1 MPDTDVVVLQNV
13 RKQFGDY
20 VAVEHANLSIR
31 RGEFFSLLGPSGCGK
46 TTLLK
51 MIAGFEQPT
60 EGAALLEGVDVSSV
74 PPYKRNVN
82 TVFQQYALFPHM
94 TIVDNVAFGLRSK
107 KVPAAEART
116 RALEMLDVVR
126 LGEFAYRKPSQLS
139 GGQQQRVALARAL
152 VNMPA
157 ALLLD
162 EPLAALDLKLREA
175 MQIELKRIQREV
187 GITFVFVTHDQ
198 GEALTMSDRIAVMS
212 RGVIDQVGTPEE
224 IYDRPST
231 MFVAGFIG
239 SANLLPARVNTAA
252 ADGRPGK
259 VDLAMGAT
267 IDVPATAGVEPG
279 GDVTVMLRP
288 ERLLP
293 HHGDPLEGRS
303 VVGEISQV
311 IYQGSEIRLIVMLDA
326 ETEVMVTIDPDDATE
341 RTKPGELITLT
352 WVPEAP
358 FVLPGRS
365 AIVGATSTDFDEV
378 EATMAGELD
387 ADDDV
392 GKEIGAAATA
402 DEPAPPS
409 QLGRRALIVGGSLA
423 AAAAVVGGVL
433 AFTGDGS
440 RADDDADGG
449 DDPLGG
455 LGGSSTL
462 GSGARQVRILN
473 WQAYIDPTEDGAVG
487 TVDRFEQET
496 GIDCRYV
503 EDFNDNNEVYNRL
516 IAPVI
521 GAGRQMEY
529 DIICPTNWLAAR
541 LVNLGWVEPLP
552 RQLIP
557 NIVNLEDRYLTAPWD
572 FGAIYNLPWQAGI
585 TGVAY
590 NPSLTGRPFTRLS
603 DLWDPAIRGRVA
615 LLTEMRDTVG
625 LVMMSLGR
633 DPSVLDEEGAME
645 AIAFIKE
652 QTDSGHIRAFTGNE
666 YLDGLRTGDIAAC
679 IAWSGDIVQLQY
691 ETDAV
696 EFFIPEEGGMSWYDT
711 MVIPKG
717 APNGVAAAAWMN
729 FVYDPVQAAQ
739 LAYWVQ
745 YISPVKGV
753 REELLRM
760 AEDPDFA
767 DAADLAN
774 SPILFP
780 DEETAARL
788 KVFASLPQD
797 VEQRLNDAFLA
808 LTGS

>member
-1 MPDTDVVVLQNV
+1 MSLDNGVGAGADAVVVLQDV

-20 VAVEHANLSIR
+20 VAVEHADFAIR

-60 EGAALLEGVDVSSV
+60 AGAVLLEGADVSTV

-107 KVPAAEART
+107 KVPAGEARK
-116 RALEMLDVVR
+116 RALEMLDVVK
-126 LGEFAYRKPSQLS
+126 LAEFANRRPNQLS

-212 RGVIDQVGTPEE
+212 RGRVDQIGTPSE
-224 IYDRPST
+224 IYDQPAT

-239 SANLLPARVNTAA
+239 SANLLPGRVGAGGSTVN
-252 ADGRPGK
+252 
-259 VDLAMGAT
+259 LAMGAM
-267 IDVPATAGVEPG
+267 IDVPSTAGVAPG

-293 HHGDPLEGRS
+293 HAGDPLPGKS
-303 VVGEISQV
+303 VVGEIKEV

-326 ETEVMVTIDPDDATE
+326 ATEVMVTIDPDDATP

-352 WVPEAP
+352 WVDSAP

-365 AIVGATSTDFDEV
+365 AIIGATSTDFNEV

-392 GKEIGAAATA
+392 GKDPALLTA
-402 DEPAPPS
+402 GDDKLPS

-433 AFTGDGS
+433 LFTGEGDS
-440 RADDDADGG
+440 EDADGAD
-449 DDPLGG
+449 DDPLG
-455 LGGSSTL
+455 GGSSTL
-462 GSGARQVRILN
+462 GSGASQVRILN

-487 TVDRFEQET
+487 TLDRFTEAT
-496 GIDCRYV
+496 GVAVEYS

-521 GAGRQMEY
+521 GAGRTMEY
-529 DIICPTNWLAAR
+529 DIICPTNWMAAR
-541 LVNLGWVEPLP
+541 LKSLGWIEPLP
-552 RQLIP
+552 LDLIP
-557 NIVNLEDRYLTAPWD
+557 NRVNLADRFVTAPWD
-572 FGAIYNLPWQAGI
+572 FGAMYNLPWQAGI
-585 TGVAY
+585 TGIAY
-590 NPSLTGRPFTRLS
+590 NPELTGREFTKVT
-603 DLWDPAIRGRVA
+603 DLWDAAVRGKVA

-625 LVMMSLGR
+625 LAMLGMGA
-633 DPSVLDEEGAME
+633 DPSVLDEEAAMA
-645 AIAFIKE
+645 AIAFIRE
-652 QTDSGHIRAFTGNE
+652 QVDSGQVRAFTGNE
-666 YLDGLRTGDIAAC
+666 YLDGLRSGDIAAC
-679 IAWSGDIVQLQY
+679 TAWSGDVVQLQY
-691 ETDAV
+691 ERPDIQ
-696 EFFIPEEGGMSWYDT
+696 FYIPEEGAISWYDS

-717 APNGVAAAAWMN
+717 AANGVAAAQWMN

-753 REELLRM
+753 REELIKM
-760 AEDPDFA
+760 GG
-767 DAADLAN
+767 DAAELAN

-780 DEETAARL
+780 DEETSARL
-788 KVFASLPQD
+788 KVFATLPED
-797 VEQRLNDAFLA
+797 VDARLTDAFLA
-808 LTGS
+808 LTGA